1 MQQSVKERIILFI
14 KKKGLSQKK
23 FEKAAGLS
31 NGYINSLRKSPTA
44 EKMRSIIDAF
54 PEINPQ
60 WLLTGEG
67 EMLNQELSKT
77 DVQKPKDEENQ
88 PSIDNSAAPDVLNKP
103 KKIRLRRRGRNQ
115 AVAQRSRATESA
127 AQRQE
132 RGDRFLSRHHI
143 LCPEDQERRGMTHI
157 VQPYWITI
165 VGNFTR

>member
-1 MQQSVKERIILFI
+1 MQQSAKERIILFI

-31 NGYINSLRKSPTA
+31 NGYINSLRRSPTA

-67 EMLNQELSKT
+67 EMLNQELSKP

-103 KKIRLRRRGRNQ
+103 KKYDFDVEEEIRQLRNEVERLKALLN
-115 AVAQRSRATESA
+115 VKNEEIDFYRATISSA
-127 AQRQE
+127 LKIKKDE
-132 RGDRFLSRHHI
+132 
-143 LCPEDQERRGMTHI
+143 E
-157 VQPYWITI
+157 
-165 VGNFTR
+165 

>member
-103 KKIRLRRRGRNQ
+103 KKYDFDVEEEIRQLRYEVERLKELLQVKNDEIEFY
-115 AVAQRSRATESA
+115 RATISSA
-127 AQRQE
+127 
-132 RGDRFLSRHHI
+132 LK
-143 LCPEDQERRGMTHI
+143 
-157 VQPYWITI
+157 
-165 VGNFTR
+165 GNKDEN

>member
-1 MQQSVKERIILFI
+1 MQQSVKDRIILFI

-67 EMLNQELSKT
+67 EMLNQETPQTTEKEAKDSEN
-77 DVQKPKDEENQ
+77 KPIN
-88 PSIDNSAAPDVLNKP
+88 DNSDVPDALNKP
-103 KKIRLRRRGRNQ
+103 KKYDFDVEEEIRQLRFEVERLKELLQVKNDEIEFY
-115 AVAQRSRATESA
+115 RATISSA
-127 AQRQE
+127 
-132 RGDRFLSRHHI
+132 LK
-143 LCPEDQERRGMTHI
+143 
-157 VQPYWITI
+157 
-165 VGNFTR
+165 GNKDEN